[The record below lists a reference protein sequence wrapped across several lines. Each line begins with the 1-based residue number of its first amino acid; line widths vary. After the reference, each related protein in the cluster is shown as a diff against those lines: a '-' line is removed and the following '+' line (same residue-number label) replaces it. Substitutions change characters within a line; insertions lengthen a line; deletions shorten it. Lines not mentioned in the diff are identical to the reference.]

1 MNNSFFCRPW
11 HKSITVGHDKLVN
24 QEVDC
29 GQIVSTLE
37 GVSIEAL
44 ADQLTCDEYV
54 EFKRSEDVLLALVSL
69 VGIDKVEIQL
79 AAIKEEL

>member
-1 MNNSFFCRPW
+1 MNISTFARPW
-11 HKSITVGHDKLVN
+11 HKSITVGADKVKS
-24 QEVDC
+24 EVDC
-29 GQIVSTLE
+29 GQIAVTLE
-37 GVSIEAL
+37 GASIEGL

-54 EFKRSEDVLLALVSL
+54 EHKRSEDVLLALVSL

>member
-1 MNNSFFCRPW
+1 MDISTFARPW
-11 HKSITVGHDKLVN
+11 HKSITVGADKVSSDIN
-24 QEVDC
+24 C
-29 GQIVSTLE
+29 GQIVSTLD

-54 EFKRSEDVLLALVSL
+54 DFTRSEDFLLAPVEL
-69 VGIDKVEIQL
+69 VGIDKIEIQL

>member
-1 MNNSFFCRPW
+1 MNTSTFARPW
-11 HKSITVGHDKLVN
+11 HKSITVGADKVSSDI
-24 QEVDC
+24 DC

-37 GVSIEAL
+37 GVSTEAL

-54 EFKRSEDVLLALVSL
+54 EFKRSEDVLLALVEL
-69 VGIDKVEIQL
+69 VGIDKIEIQL

>member
-1 MNNSFFCRPW
+1 MDISTFARPW
-11 HKSITVGHDKLVN
+11 HKSITVGADKVSSDI
-24 QEVDC
+24 DC
-29 GQIVSTLE
+29 GHIVSTLE

-54 EFKRSEDVLLALVSL
+54 EFKRSEDVLLALVEL
-69 VGIDKVEIQL
+69 VGIDKIEIQL

>member
-1 MNNSFFCRPW
+1 MDISTFARPW
-11 HKSITVGHDKLVN
+11 HKSITVGADKVSSDI
-24 QEVDC
+24 DC
-29 GQIVSTLE
+29 DQIMTMLE

-54 EFKRSEDVLLALVSL
+54 EFKRSEDVLLALVEL
-69 VGIDKVEIQL
+69 VGIDKIEIQL